1 MVAATY
7 KLRVRYN
14 ECGPDGFCYHGN
26 YYSWF
31 DMAQK
36 EFLRQHPEAN
46 AEYRSSGTHIMPLD
60 THSRYYVPVFQDDE
74 LTVELRIKHVS
85 NVRVEV
91 EYTLVRDS
99 DGAKAAVCY
108 TKCACM
114 SVSNRPLVLKTVL
127 PQLYSVLCDNVDE

>member
-46 AEYRSSGTHIMPLD
+46 AEYSSSGTHIMPLD
-60 THSRYYVPVFQDDE
+60 THSRYYVPVFDE

-127 PQLYSVLCDNVDE
+127 PQLYSALCDNVDE

>member
-1 MVAATY
+1 
-7 KLRVRYN
+7 
-14 ECGPDGFCYHGN
+14 
-26 YYSWF
+26 
-31 DMAQK
+31 MAQK
-36 EFLRQHPEAN
+36 EFLRKYPKAN
-46 AEYRSSGTHIMPLD
+46 AEYLSSGTHIMPLD
-60 THSRYYVPVFQDDE
+60 THSRYYAPVFQDDE

-114 SVSNRPLVLKTVL
+114 SASNRPLVLKTVL
-127 PQLYSVLCDNVDE
+127 PQLYLALCENAYE